1 MVAAKLCV
9 FQNLICWLLPTSP
22 LSHLDDVYSS
32 GWPTRTHPALSPG
45 AILGHM
51 SLPRDLAAK
60 GTSGEVPEGIPSPW
74 VLSAADLL
82 SQLQRPAQ
90 ALPDPFL
97 LLIRT
102 HTSGNHLTALCK
114 PVVSNA
120 LNPL

>member
-9 FQNLICWLLPTSP
+9 FQNPICWLLPTFP

-60 GTSGEVPEGIPSPW
+60 GMSGEVPEGIPSPW

-97 LLIRT
+97 L
-102 HTSGNHLTALCK
+102 
-114 PVVSNA
+114 
-120 LNPL
+120 